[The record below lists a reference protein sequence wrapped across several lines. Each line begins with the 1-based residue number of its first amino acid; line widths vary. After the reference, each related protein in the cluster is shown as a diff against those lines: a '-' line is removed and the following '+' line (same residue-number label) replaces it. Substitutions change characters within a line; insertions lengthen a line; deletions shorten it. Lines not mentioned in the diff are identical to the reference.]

1 MNDYLQVTSHVEQ
14 HSVIVYTRPVMID
27 IHQNLAIK
35 KIKMILIDQSRLPVY
50 HVLIKI
56 MTHQNLSWQIT
67 STKLFYFDIR
77 YITILY
83 YMYVIL
89 SIENNL

>member
-1 MNDYLQVTSHVEQ
+1 
-14 HSVIVYTRPVMID
+14 MID
-27 IHQNLAIK
+27 IHQNLAIY
-35 KIKMILIDQSRLPVY
+35 KIKMILIDQSRMPVY
-50 HVLIKI
+50 HGLSKFI
-56 MTHQNLSWQIT
+56 THQNLSWQIT

-89 SIENNL
+89 SIEKNL